1 LGATAAAVAV
11 LRGSLQT
18 IGGSSV
24 LVVTVVAGVSLLAGL
39 VVGVDTG
46 AAVGVA
52 TGVGAGALLHLLLL
66 LLHRSRREPRRFYAG
81 DVQLL
86 WCSFQLGVGATCY
99 SIAACNHR

>member
-1 LGATAAAVAV
+1 VAV
-11 LRGSLQT
+11 LRGPLQT

-66 LLHRSRREPRRFYAG
+66 LHRSRREPRRFYAG

-86 WCSFQLGVGATCY
+86 WCSFQLGVGATCC